1 MQKILS
7 AEQVEA
13 FYHDEFVDDQV
24 RHFVAMF
31 GAEAAHKTLLTWEAG
46 AGFLRDNWPARPTAR
61 SRSSIWIRLP

>member
-31 GAEAAHKTLLTWEAG
+31 GAEAAHKNVVDMG
-46 AGFLRDNWPARPTAR
+46 GGCGFLRDNWPARPTAR